1 MLFVVGWGR
10 SGLWQ
15 QEDDSEPSEM
25 GESCVCKEPFTVFFS
40 FPELKPAKTN
50 LREELICL
58 MYLAVD

>member
-15 QEDDSEPSEM
+15 QEDDSESSEM
-25 GESCVCKEPFTVFFS
+25 GKSYICKEPFTVFFS
-40 FPELKPAKTN
+40 FPELKPVKTN